1 MPAIVPQLPVADVIA
16 TQHYYRDVLGFR
28 IGWLWDNDFGAV
40 LNDEVEI
47 FFSKEEKPATGFT
60 IYLFVENADALHEAY
75 TASGADIVEPIS
87 STPWGMRE
95 FVVRDINGHLLRI
108 GHGEKGT
115 AEIERFQVGESI
127 K

>member
-1 MPAIVPQLPVADVIA
+1 
-16 TQHYYRDVLGFR
+16 VLGFR

-47 FFSKEEKPATGFT
+47 FFSKEEKPQSGFT
-60 IYLFVENADALHEAY
+60 IYLFVDNADALHETY
-75 TASGADIVEPIS
+75 TASGADIVEPIY

-95 FVVRDINGHLLRI
+95 FVVRDINGHKLRI
-108 GHGEKGT
+108 GHGEKDT
-115 AEIERFQVGESI
+115 ADIERFQTGESI